1 MSKPPFLQACG
12 RWVRRAIL
20 KNKTLYFLLSSPKPL
35 SDWYGFDRGTPLD
48 RFYIESFLEK
58 HQAHIQ
64 GICLELQDDTYT
76 KRFGQARATKSD
88 VLDINKN
95 NKKATIIADLRN
107 MTKTP
112 PDSYDCIIL
121 TQVLQFI
128 DLPSKALGECWRILK
143 PGGVLLTTLPS
154 ISRIDCQSGI
164 EEDYWRFTKA
174 GAKVIFST
182 QDWKQLQIES
192 HGNCRS
198 GLYFLAGVS
207 KEEASSYSLNSHDE
221 NFPLIISVF
230 AQK

>member
-20 KNKTLYFLLSSPKPL
+20 KNKTLYFLSSSPKPL

-64 GICLELQDDTYT
+64 GICLELQDDAYS
-76 KRFGQARATKSD
+76 KRFGQTRVTKSD

-95 NKKATIIADLRN
+95 NRKATIFADLRN
-107 MTKTP
+107 MTETP
-112 PDSYDCIIL
+112 SDSYDCIIL

-128 DLPSKALGECWRILK
+128 DLPTKALDECWRILK
-143 PGGVLLTTLPS
+143 PGGVLLATLPS
-154 ISRIDCQSGI
+154 MSRIDCQAGQ
-164 EEDYWRFTKA
+164 EGDYWRFTKA
-174 GAKVIFST
+174 GAEVIFST
-182 QDWKQLQIES
+182 QNWKQLQIKS

-207 KEEASSYSLNSHDE
+207 KEEASSHLLNSTDE